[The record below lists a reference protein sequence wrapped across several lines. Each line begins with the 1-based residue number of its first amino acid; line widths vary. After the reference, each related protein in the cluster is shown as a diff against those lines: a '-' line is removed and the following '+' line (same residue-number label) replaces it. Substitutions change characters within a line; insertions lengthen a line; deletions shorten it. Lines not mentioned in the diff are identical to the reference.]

1 MKNEIISQ
9 PVLVLIGPTAIGKTA
24 LSLTL
29 AEHFSCEI
37 VSVDSMQV
45 FRYMDIGT
53 AKATATERKRVPHHL
68 IDIVDPDENYDAAR
82 YRDDA
87 LKSIR
92 DIHSRGKIPLITGG
106 TGLYLRA
113 LLNGIFPG
121 VPVNEA
127 TRHNLQHRLQTEGP
141 SKLYEE
147 LCAIDRISA
156 ERIKI
161 NDHHRLLR
169 ALEVFYISGIPWS
182 EHLEE
187 HRKMPPETVF
197 THILQIGLTC
207 ERQELYSRINQR
219 CQNMIDMGL
228 EQEVNNLLQMGYDK
242 SLKVFSS
249 IGYRHIIKYLDREWS
264 LQEMIYYLA
273 RDTRRYAKRQY
284 TWFSKMIDLRWVSV
298 NESEDI
304 FRDIDTWLS
313 TYQG

>member
-1 MKNEIISQ
+1 
-9 PVLVLIGPTAIGKTA
+9 
-24 LSLTL
+24 
-29 AEHFSCEI
+29 
-37 VSVDSMQV
+37 MQV
-45 FRYMDIGT
+45 FRHMDIGT
-53 AKATATERKRVPHHL
+53 AKATVAERKRVVHHL
-68 IDIVDPDENYDAAR
+68 IDIVDPNENYDAAR

-92 DIHSRGKIPLITGG
+92 DIHGRGKIPLITGG

-121 VPVNEA
+121 VPADE
-127 TRHNLQHRLQTEGP
+127 TIRQNLQQRLQVEGS

-147 LCAIDRISA
+147 LRTIDCISA
-156 ERIKI
+156 GKIEI

-197 THILQIGLTC
+197 TNILQIALTC
-207 ERQELYSRINQR
+207 ERKELYSRINQR

-228 EQEVNNLLQMGYDK
+228 EQEVKNLLQMGYDK

-249 IGYRHIIKYLDREWS
+249 IGYRHIIKYLDGEWS
-264 LQEMIYYLA
+264 LEEMLYYLA

-298 NESEDI
+298 TESEGL
-304 FRDIDTWLS
+304 FRDIDSWLS
-313 TYQG
+313 IYQGKVIT